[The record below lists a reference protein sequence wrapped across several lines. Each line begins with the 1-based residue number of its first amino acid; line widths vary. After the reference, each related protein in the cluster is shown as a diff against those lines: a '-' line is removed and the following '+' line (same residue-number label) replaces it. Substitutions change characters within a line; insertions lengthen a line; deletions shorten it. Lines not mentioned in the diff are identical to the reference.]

1 MDENDSSNDLPPVLP
16 TAHTVGAEIDANA
29 NPFAPSVADH
39 SQNHLRGRA
48 HLPSEFWLSLAGVL
62 GTCVV
67 AAMLGSF
74 QWAIMVGFAS
84 FFGAIRVPIIQKR
97 ISRLH
102 PERTL
107 PRPILMLF
115 ASTSF
120 VLIMEVVSFICFCAV
135 CLPATLATAGDF
147 LGGSSSEA
155 MTMILSASGIIALL
169 AFIGM
174 YMFSLRLPI

>member
-1 MDENDSSNDLPPVLP
+1 MDENDNSNDLPPLLP
-16 TAHTVGAEIDANA
+16 TSHAVGTEIDADT
-29 NPFAPSVADH
+29 NPFAPSVAEDL
-39 SQNHLRGRA
+39 QTQFRGRS
-48 HLPSEFWLSLAGVL
+48 HLSSEFWLSLAAVL

-67 AAMLGSF
+67 AAVLGIF
-74 QWAIMVGFAS
+74 QWAIMIGFAS
-84 FFGAIRVPIIQKR
+84 VFGAIRVPMIQKR
-97 ISRLH
+97 VSRLH

-120 VLIMEVVSFICFCAV
+120 VLIMEIVSFLCFCAV

-147 LGGSSSEA
+147 WRGSSSEA

-174 YMFSLRLPI
+174 YLFSLRLPI

>member
-1 MDENDSSNDLPPVLP
+1 MDENENSNDLPPVLP
-16 TAHTVGAEIDANA
+16 PAITVNTEIDADA
-29 NPFAPSVADH
+29 NPFAPSVADD
-39 SQNHLRGRA
+39 SQTHLRGQA

-67 AAMLGSF
+67 AAMLGNF
-74 QWAIMVGFAS
+74 QWTVMVGFAS
-84 FFGAIRVPIIQKR
+84 IFGAIRVPMIQKR

-115 ASTSF
+115 ASASF
-120 VLIMEVVSFICFCAV
+120 VLIMEIVSFICFCAI
-135 CLPATLATAGDF
+135 CLPATLATAGSF

-155 MTMILSASGIIALL
+155 MTVILSASGIVALL

-174 YMFSLRLPI
+174 YLLSLRLPI

>member
-1 MDENDSSNDLPPVLP
+1 MDENDSNDLPPVLP
-16 TAHTVGAEIDANA
+16 TADTVGAETDANA
-29 NPFAPSVADH
+29 NPFAPSVTDDG
-39 SQNHLRGRA
+39 QTHLRVRA
-48 HLPSEFWLSLAGVL
+48 HLPSEFWLSLAAVL

-67 AAMLGSF
+67 AAVLGIF
-74 QWAIMVGFAS
+74 QWAIMIGFAS
-84 FFGAIRVPIIQKR
+84 VFGAIRVPMIQKR
-97 ISRLH
+97 VSRLH

-120 VLIMEVVSFICFCAV
+120 VLIMEIVSFLCFCAV

-147 LGGSSSEA
+147 WRGSSSEA

-174 YMFSLRLPI
+174 YLFSLRLPI

>member
-1 MDENDSSNDLPPVLP
+1 MDENDNSNDLPPVLP
-16 TAHTVGAEIDANA
+16 TADTVGAETDANA
-29 NPFAPSVADH
+29 NPFAPSVTDDA
-39 SQNHLRGRA
+39 QTQMRGRA

-67 AAMLGSF
+67 AAVLGSF
-74 QWAIMVGFAS
+74 QWTIMIGFAS
-84 FFGAIRVPIIQKR
+84 ILGAIRVPMIQKR
-97 ISRLH
+97 VSRLH

-120 VLIMEVVSFICFCAV
+120 VLIMEIVSFICFCAV
-135 CLPATLATAGDF
+135 CLPASLVTAGSF
-147 LGGSSSEA
+147 LRGPDQ
-155 MTMILSASGIIALL
+155 TIIVILSLSGLVGLL

-174 YMFSLRLPI
+174 YMYSLKLPI